1 LRSGEVCPR
10 QTTGLV
16 SFAAWYAE
24 DMTTANLKRLSD
36 TTLSGVR
43 PTVVVPGYVRADTKI
58 GIVHI
63 GPGAFHRAHQA
74 SYVDSLLCNDP
85 RWAISALS
93 LKSTGVR
100 DALAPQDVLYTLC
113 ELAVE
118 PRLRVIGAIQEV
130 LVSTQRRDAAFA
142 RLAHGDTRMVTLTV
156 TEKGYCL
163 NAQGELDTAHADI
176 VHDWQAPQ
184 DPQSIFGWLCEALRR
199 RRAAGLPPFTVV
211 SCDNLADNGKL
222 LHAALVAF
230 ARHAD
235 RDLAQWI
242 DGEVVFPRTMVDSI
256 TPATDDA
263 FREKVAALA
272 GVSDAWPVQREPF
285 TQWVIEDLPAMH
297 FADWRSVGVT
307 LATDVSAYERAKL
320 RLLNGAH
327 STLAYVGSLLGHET
341 VNDAMNDP
349 VLSQFLE
356 RMMRDDIAPLA
367 ANGLDVSDYIDAVL
381 ARFANPGVRHLLSQ
395 IAWDGSKK
403 LPVRILGTV
412 SDAIAAGRPIDRLLI
427 PIAAWMRF
435 VARQAR
441 AGVTIVDPEGAGLAR
456 IGTSCNGTAVHDMP
470 LFIDA
475 GLVPPA
481 LAQNEIF
488 RTALARAYDEMQRP
502 LAAISARTGR

>member
-1 LRSGEVCPR
+1 
-10 QTTGLV
+10 
-16 SFAAWYAE
+16 
-24 DMTTANLKRLSD
+24 
-36 TTLSGVR
+36 
-43 PTVVVPGYVRADTKI
+43 VPGYARDETKI

-74 SYVDSLLCNDP
+74 SYVDSLLRTDP
-85 RWAISALS
+85 RWAIAALS

-100 DALAPQDVLYTLC
+100 DALVPQDGLYALC

-118 PRLRVIGAIQEV
+118 PRLRVIGAIREV
-130 LVSTQRRDAAFA
+130 LVSTHQRDAAFA
-142 RLAHGDTRMVTLTV
+142 RLTQVDTRMVTLTV

-163 NAQGELDTAHADI
+163 DAHGELDAAHPDI
-176 VHDWQAPQ
+176 VHDWQTPQ
-184 DPQSIFGWLCEALRR
+184 DPQSILGWLCEALRR

-230 ARHAD
+230 AVRSD

-242 DGEVVFPRTMVDSI
+242 RGEVVFPRTMVDSI

-263 FREKVAALA
+263 LRDKVAARMGL
-272 GVSDAWPVQREPF
+272 SDAWPVQREPF
-285 TQWVIEDLPAMH
+285 TQWVIEDLPAMNS
-297 FADWRSVGVT
+297 ADWRSVGVT
-307 LATDVSAYERAKL
+307 LAADVSAYERAKL

-341 VNDAMNDP
+341 VYDAMNDAT
-349 VLSQFLE
+349 LSSFVAK
-356 RMMRDDIAPLA
+356 MMREDIAPLA
-367 ANGLDVSDYIDAVL
+367 AKGLDVSDYIDAAL

-412 SDAIAAGRPIDRLLI
+412 SDALASGKSIDRLLL

-435 VARQAR
+435 VARQAH
-441 AGVTIVDPEGAGLAR
+441 AGIAIVDPEAARLAR
-456 IGTSCNGTAVHDMP
+456 IGAACTGAADHDIP
-470 LFIDA
+470 LFTTE
-475 GLVPPA
+475 GLFPPV
-481 LAQNEIF
+481 LVQNDIF
-488 RTALARAYDEMQRP
+488 RSTLARVYDEMQQP
-502 LAAISARTGR
+502 LAALSARPTMRTGR

>member
-1 LRSGEVCPR
+1 
-10 QTTGLV
+10 
-16 SFAAWYAE
+16 
-24 DMTTANLKRLSD
+24 MTTSTPKRLSEASLRD
-36 TTLSGVR
+36 VR
-43 PTVVVPGYVRADTKI
+43 PPTVVPGYARNETKI

-74 SYVDSLLCNDP
+74 SYVDSLLRTDP
-85 RWAISALS
+85 RWAIAALS

-100 DALAPQDVLYTLC
+100 DALAPQDGLYTLC
-113 ELAVE
+113 ELAAE
-118 PRLRVIGAIQEV
+118 PRLRVIGAIREV
-130 LVSTQRRDAAFA
+130 LVSTQQRDAAFA
-142 RLAHGDTRMVTLTV
+142 RLTHGDARMVTLTV

-163 NAQGELDTAHADI
+163 DAHGELDAAHPDI
-176 VHDWQAPQ
+176 VHDWQTPQ

-211 SCDNLADNGKL
+211 SCDNLTDNGKL

-230 ARHAD
+230 AQHAD

-242 DGEVVFPRTMVDSI
+242 RGEVVFPRTMVDSI

-263 FREKVAALA
+263 LRDKVAAHMGL
-272 GVSDAWPVQREPF
+272 SDAWPVQREPF

-297 FADWRSVGVT
+297 SADWRSVGVT

-341 VNDAMNDP
+341 VNDAMNDAA
-349 VLSQFLE
+349 LSSFVAK
-356 RMMRDDIAPLA
+356 MMREDIAPLA
-367 ANGLDVSDYIDAVL
+367 ANGLDVGDYIDAVL

-412 SDAIAAGRPIDRLLI
+412 SDALASGKSIERLLL

-435 VARQAR
+435 VARQAH
-441 AGVTIVDPEGAGLAR
+441 AGIAIVDPEAARLAR
-456 IGTSCNGTAVHDMP
+456 IGAACTGAADHDIP
-470 LFIDA
+470 LFTA
-475 GLVPPA
+475 EGWFPPL

-488 RTALARAYDEMQRP
+488 RSTLGRAYDEMQQP
-502 LAAISARTGR
+502 LAALSARPI